1 MPAEGAG
8 HAHPQHPWTRVIW
21 LTGVDYFSTLG
32 YQPAIAF
39 LAAGVLSPI
48 ATMVLVAVTLFGVLP
63 VYAQVAKSS
72 YAGQGSIAML
82 ERLLPGWIGKL
93 LVLGL
98 LGFASTDFVITMTL
112 SAADAAT
119 HAVENPILNGVLGGH
134 HMLVTLVLL
143 AILCAVFLR
152 GFGEAI
158 GVAAFICIPYLA
170 FNGALLVRGLLE
182 IARHPDML
190 SAWRMQVDA
199 RGSWPAV
206 LAASVLIFPRL
217 ALGMSGF
224 ETGVSVMP
232 LVRGIAGEADPPRA
246 RIHNTRALLITAAL
260 LMSVLLLASSLVTT
274 VLIPAAAMQ
283 PGGKASGRA
292 LAFLAHELMGNGFG
306 SLYDLST
313 ILILWFA
320 GASAM
325 AGMLNLIPRYLPRF
339 GMAPKWVEHPRP
351 LIVLL
356 LGIDVLVTLIFRAD
370 VDAQG
375 GAYATGVL
383 ALMVSAAVAVAM
395 ASWREARRAISG
407 FFWGVS
413 AVLIYTLLDNVIERP
428 DGVIIASIFTLAIL
442 LFSGLSRIARSFELR
457 VETVAFEDEESAALW
472 AQLRESRVTLIP
484 VRSMDRASLRRK
496 AAQARQAFRAEGTVA
511 FLHIL
516 LADDRSDFTSALRV
530 RARSEGDEALLEIR
544 GGSAIANTIAWVSEE
559 LDPGTI
565 FIELSLQHPVAQA
578 VKYLLWGEGEVGI
591 MVYQILVNYW
601 HTTTEDDV
609 RPRIVLVRS

>member
-1 MPAEGAG
+1 
-8 HAHPQHPWTRVIW
+8 
-21 LTGVDYFSTLG
+21 
-32 YQPAIAF
+32 
-39 LAAGVLSPI
+39 
-48 ATMVLVAVTLFGVLP
+48 
-63 VYAQVAKSS
+63 
-72 YAGQGSIAML
+72 
-82 ERLLPGWIGKL
+82 
-93 LVLGL
+93 
-98 LGFASTDFVITMTL
+98 
-112 SAADAAT
+112 
-119 HAVENPILNGVLGGH
+119 
-134 HMLVTLVLL
+134 
-143 AILCAVFLR
+143 
-152 GFGEAI
+152 
-158 GVAAFICIPYLA
+158 
-170 FNGALLVRGLLE
+170 
-182 IARHPDML
+182 
-190 SAWRMQVDA
+190 
-199 RGSWPAV
+199 
-206 LAASVLIFPRL
+206 
-217 ALGMSGF
+217 
-224 ETGVSVMP
+224 VMP
-232 LVRGIAGEADPPRA
+232 LVRGIRGEGDPPRA
-246 RIHNTRALLITAAL
+246 RIHNTRALLVTAAL
-260 LMSVLLLASSLVTT
+260 LMSVLLFASSFVTT
-274 VLIPAAAMQ
+274 LLIPAAAMQ

-356 LGIDVLVTLIFRAD
+356 LAIDVIVTLIFRAD

-383 ALMVSAAVAVAM
+383 ALMVSGAVAVAM
-395 ASWREARRAISG
+395 SMWREAGSASGVRSPGRSRALSG

-457 VETVAFEDEESAALW
+457 VEAVAFEDAESEALW
-472 AQLRESRVTLIP
+472 TWLREGRVTLVP
-484 VRSMDRASLRRK
+484 VRSVDRASLRRK
-496 AAQARQAFRAEGTVA
+496 AAQARKSFRAEGAVA
-511 FLHIL
+511 FLHIQ

-530 RARSEGDEALLEIR
+530 RVRKEGDEALVEIH
-544 GGSAIANTIAWVSEE
+544 GGAAIANTIAWVSEE

-565 FIELSLQHPVAQA
+565 FIELSLEHPVAQA

-601 HTTTEDDV
+601 HTTPEDDV